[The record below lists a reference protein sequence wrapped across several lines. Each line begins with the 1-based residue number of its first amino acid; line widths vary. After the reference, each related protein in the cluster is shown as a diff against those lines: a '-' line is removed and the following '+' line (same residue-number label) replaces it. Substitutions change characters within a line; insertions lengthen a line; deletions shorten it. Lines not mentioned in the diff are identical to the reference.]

1 MKRPVVVP
9 RQESLMYP
17 IVKNPFVHNL
27 QFTTLDIV
35 RIVIM
40 SVTIAPVRLVSLAL
54 LFGLAWL
61 LAKISLA
68 CRTPEEKQKPLEGWR
83 KFLMRPMIMVG
94 RAGIFCSSF
103 HNVKIKG
110 QPSTAKEAPLLIV
123 APHSSFFDS
132 LVLFYCSEFP
142 SVVSK
147 KEISSLFLVG
157 TLIEYTQPVLV
168 KREDPNSRTNT
179 IKEIHRRAHSGGKWP
194 QIIIFPEGTCTN
206 RSCLINFK
214 SGAFYP
220 GSPVQPICIRYP
232 NQFDTVTWTW
242 EGPGAFALLWYT
254 LCQFHTKCEIE
265 FLPVYTPS
273 EEEKKDAALFAAN
286 VRATM
291 AEALAIPVTDHS
303 YDDCRLMQKAAKLKL
318 PKAAGLVEFM
328 KLNKKL
334 GLNFDAASELLD
346 RFYAIAKNSDGK
358 ITYEE
363 FANYLRLPK
372 SDALEEV
379 FSLYD
384 RDGSGTIDFRE
395 YAIGLSLVSSPENT
409 EETIQFA
416 FQLFDEGNKGYIT
429 KPELGQILH
438 NAFNMDGLDSD
449 ALFDEVD
456 VNQDGKICF
465 DEFSQHAMKKP
476 EYAKLFKTYQD
487 AKTNGHQKQE

>member
-27 QFTTLDIV
+27 QLSTLDIV
-35 RIVIM
+35 RIVFM
-40 SVTIAPVRLVSLAL
+40 SITIAPVRLVSLAL

-61 LAKISLA
+61 LAAISLA
-68 CRTPEEKQKPLEGWR
+68 YRTPEEKKKPLEGWR
-83 KFLMRPMIMVG
+83 NSLRPLVVFVSRCVFFVG
-94 RAGIFCSSF
+94 GF
-103 HNVKIKG
+103 HWLTVKG
-110 QPSTAKEAPLLIV
+110 EQHTAKEAPIIAL
-123 APHSSFFDS
+123 APHSSFLDA
-132 LVLFYCSEFP
+132 LVIVYLNLST
-142 SVVSK
+142 VVAKQETSRAPV
-147 KEISSLFLVG
+147 LG

-179 IKEIHRRAHSGGKWP
+179 IKEIHKRAHSGGKWP

-220 GSPVQPICIRYP
+220 GTPVQPVLIRYP
-232 NQFDTVTWTW
+232 NQLDTVTWTW

-254 LCQFHTKCEIE
+254 LCQFRTNVEIE

-273 EEEKKDAALFAAN
+273 EEEKKNAALFASN
-286 VRATM
+286 VRAKM
-291 AEALAIPVTDHS
+291 AEALGVPVTDHS

-318 PKAAGLVEFM
+318 PKSAGIVEFM

-334 GLNFDAASELLD
+334 GLKFDDANDLLD
-346 RFYAIAKNSDGK
+346 KYYAIAKDSGGD
-358 ITYEE
+358 ITYDE
-363 FANYLRLPK
+363 FAKYLHLPK

-379 FSLYD
+379 FNLYD
-384 RDGSGTIDFRE
+384 RNGSGTIDFRE
-395 YAIGLSLVSSPENT
+395 YVIGLSLVSSPENT
-409 EETIQFA
+409 EDTIKFA

-429 KPELGQILH
+429 KEELGTILYK
-438 NAFNMDGLDSD
+438 AFNMDGLDAD
-449 ALFDEVD
+449 ALFEEVD
-456 VNQDGKICF
+456 LNQDGRICF

-487 AKTNGHQKQE
+487 TKMNGHEKQE

>member
-83 KFLMRPMIMVG
+83 NSLRPLVVIVSRCVFFVG
-94 RAGIFCSSF
+94 GF
-103 HNVKIKG
+103 HWLTVKG
-110 QPSTAKEAPLLIV
+110 EHHSAKEAPIIV
-123 APHSSFFDS
+123 LAPHSSFLDALAIVYLNLS
-132 LVLFYCSEFP
+132 T
-142 SVVSK
+142 VVAK
-147 KEISSLFLVG
+147 QETALAPIIG

>member
-1 MKRPVVVP
+1 MKRPVTVP

-27 QFTTLDIV
+27 QFSTLDIV
-35 RIVIM
+35 RIVFM
-40 SVTIAPVRLVSLAL
+40 SVTIAPVRLVSLAV
-54 LFGLAWL
+54 LFMLAWL
-61 LAKISLA
+61 LAAISLA
-68 CRTPEEKQKPLEGWR
+68 NRTPEEKKKPLEGWR
-83 KFLMRPMIMVG
+83 NSLRPLVVFVSRCVFFVG
-94 RAGIFCSSF
+94 GF
-103 HNVKIKG
+103 HWLTVKG
-110 QPSTAKEAPLLIV
+110 EQHTAKEAPIIAL
-123 APHSSFFDS
+123 APHSSYFDALAIVYLNLS
-132 LVLFYCSEFP
+132 T
-142 SVVSK
+142 VVAK
-147 KEISSLFLVG
+147 KETSLAPVIG

-179 IKEIHRRAHSGGKWP
+179 VKEIHRRAHSEGKWP

-214 SGAFYP
+214 PGAFYP
-220 GSPVQPICIRYP
+220 GTAVQPVCIRYP
-232 NQFDTVTWTW
+232 NHFDTITWTW

-273 EEEKKDAALFAAN
+273 EEEKKDASLFAAN
-286 VRATM
+286 VRAKM
-291 AEALAIPVTDHS
+291 AEALGVPVTDHS

-318 PKAAGLVEFM
+318 PKTVGLVEFM

-334 GLNFDAASELLD
+334 GLKFDAAKELLD
-346 RFYAIAKNSDGK
+346 KYFDIAKNSDGN

-363 FANYLRLPK
+363 FAKYLRLPK

-395 YAIGLSLVSSPENT
+395 YVIGLSLVSSPENT
-409 EETIQFA
+409 EDTIKFA
-416 FQLFDEGNKGYIT
+416 FQLFDEDNKGYIT
-429 KPELGQILH
+429 KPELRNILH
-438 NAFNMDGLDSD
+438 NAFNMDGLDSE

-456 VNQDGKICF
+456 VKEDGKICF
-465 DEFSQHAMKKP
+465 EEFSQYAMKKP
-476 EYAKLFKTYQD
+476 EYAKLFKTYHD

>member
-1 MKRPVVVP
+1 MKRPVTVP

-27 QFTTLDIV
+27 QFSTLDIV
-35 RIVIM
+35 RIVFM
-40 SVTIAPVRLVSLAL
+40 SVTIAPVSSLRPLVVFVSRCV
-54 LFGLAWL
+54 FFVGGFHWL
-61 LAKISLA
+61 
-68 CRTPEEKQKPLEGWR
+68 T
-83 KFLMRPMIMVG
+83 
-94 RAGIFCSSF
+94 
-103 HNVKIKG
+103 VKG
-110 QPSTAKEAPLLIV
+110 EQHTAKEAPIIAL
-123 APHSSFFDS
+123 APHSSYFDALAIVYLNLS
-132 LVLFYCSEFP
+132 T
-142 SVVSK
+142 VVAK
-147 KEISSLFLVG
+147 KETSLAPVIG

-179 IKEIHRRAHSGGKWP
+179 VKEIHRRAHSEGKWP

-214 SGAFYP
+214 PGAFYP
-220 GSPVQPICIRYP
+220 GTAVQPVCIRYP
-232 NQFDTVTWTW
+232 NHFDTITWTW

-273 EEEKKDAALFAAN
+273 EEEKKDASLFAAN
-286 VRATM
+286 VRAKM
-291 AEALAIPVTDHS
+291 AEALGVPVTDHS

-318 PKAAGLVEFM
+318 PKTVGLVEFM

-334 GLNFDAASELLD
+334 GLKFDAAKELLD
-346 RFYAIAKNSDGK
+346 KYFDIAKNSDGN

-363 FANYLRLPK
+363 FAKYLRLPK

-395 YAIGLSLVSSPENT
+395 YVIGLSLVSSPENT
-409 EETIQFA
+409 EDTIKFA
-416 FQLFDEGNKGYIT
+416 FQLFDEDNKGYIT
-429 KPELGQILH
+429 KPELRNILH
-438 NAFNMDGLDSD
+438 NAFNMDGLDSE

-456 VNQDGKICF
+456 VKEDGKICF
-465 DEFSQHAMKKP
+465 EEFSQYAMKKP
-476 EYAKLFKTYQD
+476 EYAKLFKTYHD

>member
-27 QFTTLDIV
+27 QLSTLDIV
-35 RIVIM
+35 RIVFM
-40 SVTIAPVRLVSLAL
+40 SITIAPVRLVSLAL

-61 LAKISLA
+61 LAAISLA
-68 CRTPEEKQKPLEGWR
+68 YRTPEEKKKPLEGWR
-83 KFLMRPMIMVG
+83 KSLLTPVIMLG
-94 RAGIFCSSF
+94 RAVCNCTSF
-103 HNVKIKG
+103 RIKVKG
-110 QPSTAKEAPLLIV
+110 QPSTAEEAPILIV
-123 APHSSFFDS
+123 APHSSFFDG
-132 LVLFYCSEFP
+132 LVLFYCSTLP
-142 SVVSK
+142 SVVSRL
-147 KEISSLFLVG
+147 ENSSIFIMG
-157 TLIEYTQPVLV
+157 SLIEYTQPVLV

-179 IKEIHRRAHSGGKWP
+179 IKEIHKRAHSGGKWP

-220 GSPVQPICIRYP
+220 GTPVQPVLIRYP
-232 NQFDTVTWTW
+232 NQLDTVTWTW

-254 LCQFHTKCEIE
+254 LCQFRTNVEIE

-273 EEEKKDAALFAAN
+273 EEETKNAALFASN
-286 VRATM
+286 VRAKM
-291 AEALAIPVTDHS
+291 AEALGVPVTDHS

-318 PKAAGLVEFM
+318 PKSAGIVEFM

-334 GLNFDAASELLD
+334 GLKFDDANDLLD
-346 RFYAIAKNSDGK
+346 KYYAIAKDSGGD
-358 ITYEE
+358 ITYDE
-363 FANYLRLPK
+363 FAKYLHLPK

-379 FSLYD
+379 FNLYD
-384 RDGSGTIDFRE
+384 RNGSGTIDFRE
-395 YAIGLSLVSSPENT
+395 YVIGLSLVSSPENT
-409 EETIQFA
+409 EDTIKFA

-429 KPELGQILH
+429 KEELGTILH
-438 NAFNMDGLDSD
+438 KAFNMDGLDAD
-449 ALFDEVD
+449 ALFEEVD
-456 VNQDGKICF
+456 LNQDGRICF

-487 AKTNGHQKQE
+487 TKMNGHEKQE